1 MKNQPD
7 LPDTSQGVS
16 HVANLP
22 LSWSPLDA
30 VPDEEVSRWMHDA
43 LAVLRAL
50 AILETPISEQDKDL
64 GSPSGKAV
72 ERLEIKLD
80 LALTLLMQLTRQ
92 DRSLPPRHRVTLRA
106 DSVEW
111 ATGSLPEPGQHIL
124 LTLYLN
130 ASLPI
135 ALVLPAQIIPA
146 RVVPAYGQETS
157 VRAVFSPL
165 DEEVD
170 DWLSR
175 TLFRYHRRQI
185 QSIHGNRG

>member
-1 MKNQPD
+1 MKSPD
-7 LPDTSQGVS
+7 LPDASQGVA
-16 HVANLP
+16 HAATLP
-22 LSWSPLDA
+22 LSWVSLDA
-30 VPDEEVSRWMHDA
+30 MPDEDVSRWMRDA

-50 AILETPISEQDKDL
+50 AILETPVSDPDKDS
-64 GSPSGKAV
+64 GSPSGKVV

-92 DRSLPPRHRVTLRA
+92 DKSLPPRRLVTLRA

-111 ATGSLPEPGQHIL
+111 TEESLPEPGQSIL

-130 ASLPI
+130 AGLPI
-135 ALVLPAQIIPA
+135 ALTLPA
-146 RVVPAYGQETS
+146 RVVAGSGLDGS

-165 DEEVD
+165 DEEID

-185 QSIHGNRG
+185 QLAHDKNRN